1 MGPNFGCDMMVRGV
15 ILAGAICGATHLQA
29 GPIPLNPPAQITPY
43 TQAQTSNSRFNIWM
57 RSFRNRALAQGIS
70 PETLDAAFDG
80 ITFNETILERG
91 NNQAEFSKALWEY
104 LDTAVSDV
112 RILNGQRALDRHA
125 AQLDQIEQDYGVDK
139 EIIVAIWG
147 LESAYGAV
155 RGNTNTIEAMATLGY
170 RARRHTFFKDQLM
183 AALHILQAGDTTSD
197 NMRGSWAGAMGH
209 TQFMPT
215 SFLDHAVDGNGDGRR
230 DIWNDDPVDALAST
244 ANYLRHFGWVEN
256 QPWGVEV
263 RLPDG
268 FDYQSARRE
277 SRKLPSEWAAL
288 GVVDLNGAPVPD
300 HDRASIL
307 LPGGHEG
314 AALMIFPNFEVIE
327 EYNTADAYVIGVGHL
342 ADRIGGGQAIQTPWP
357 RGDGA
362 LNGAERRELQERLT
376 DAGFSTSG
384 IDGRIGPLTIN
395 AIRQYQLANDLVPDG
410 YASPRLLERL
420 R

>member
-1 MGPNFGCDMMVRGV
+1 MRVAGL
-15 ILAGAICGATHLQA
+15 LAAMLGISGGAWA
-29 GPIPLNPPAQITPY
+29 GPAPQDAPRLRPVLIQTQSANP
-43 TQAQTSNSRFNIWM
+43 RFERWIE
-57 RSFRNRALAQGIS
+57 SFRRRALEQGIS
-70 PETLDAAFDG
+70 PQTFDTAFAEVE
-80 ITFNETILERG
+80 FNEQIMDLDR
-91 NNQAEFSKALWEY
+91 NQAEFGKALWEY
-104 LDTAVSDV
+104 LDTAVSEA
-112 RILNGQRALDRHA
+112 RIRNGQRALEQNIDALNR
-125 AQLDQIEQDYGVDK
+125 IEAEYGVDK
-139 EIIVAIWG
+139 HIITAIWG

-170 RARRHTFFKDQLM
+170 RARRHLFFKDQLM
-183 AALHILQAGDTTSD
+183 AALSILEAGDTTVA

-215 SFLDHAVDGNGDGRR
+215 SFLELAVDGDGDGRR
-230 DIWNDDPVDALAST
+230 DIWSDNPVDALAST
-244 ANYLRHFGWVEN
+244 GNYLRHHGWVLG

-263 RLPDG
+263 QLPDS

-277 SRKLPSEWAAL
+277 VLKLPSIWAEL
-288 GVVDLNGAPVPD
+288 GVTDMAGDPVPD
-300 HDRASIL
+300 YAEASIL

-314 AALMIFPNFEVIE
+314 AALMIFPNFKVLE

-342 ADRIGGGQAIQTPWP
+342 ADRIIGAGPIQTAWP

-362 LNGAERRELQERLT
+362 LSGAERRELQERLT

-395 AIRQYQLANDLVPDG
+395 AIRQYQLANRLVPDG
-410 YASPRLLERL
+410 YASPQLLNRL